1 MVTHYPKI
9 FLAMDN
15 SFATK
20 RWTEPDEWARVIR
33 DLGVTCVE
41 ASADTEADPFYC
53 GEEYLARWVD
63 KVLAAREKYGV
74 RVANCYTGY
83 STYRSL
89 GLGHPD
95 AVIRKRVMDGWL
107 KVMART
113 MARLKA
119 GLGFYI
125 HAFEEAA
132 LQDPARYAV
141 ALETLYAELAEI
153 SRYAGD
159 LGPTPIIV
167 EQMYTPHQV
176 PWTIEG
182 GYHYIDTVTRRSG
195 FPAYIALDTG
205 HSAGQQRFLRP
216 SLEALEKALDG
227 KAPAP
232 YLGPD
237 SAYAVFDVSCG
248 GSLAAQRDAAARIQ
262 KEIDRFPHMFS
273 SRQDCSL
280 YGWLEELGG
289 YSPLMHLQQT
299 NGASSGHL
307 PFTAAN
313 NETGIVHP
321 RKVLEAIARCYQK
334 EPRPGM
340 PERCREIY
348 LTFEIFPHT
357 TDRPREILPPLAESV
372 RYWRKW
378 IPEDGVSLDAL
389 LAR

>member
-1 MVTHYPKI
+1 MTEYPRI
-9 FLAMDN
+9 FLTMDN

-33 DLGVTCVE
+33 DLGITCVE

-63 KVLAAREKYGV
+63 KVRAAREKYGV

-95 AVIRKRVMDGWL
+95 PVIRKRVMEGWL

-113 MARLKA
+113 MAKLEA

-125 HAFEEAA
+125 HAFDEAA
-132 LQDPARYAV
+132 LQDPARYAA
-141 ALETLYAELAEI
+141 ALGTLYAELAEI
-153 SRYAGD
+153 SRYAGEV
-159 LGPTPIIV
+159 GPTPIIV

-176 PWTIEG
+176 PWTIAG
-182 GYHYIDTVTRRSG
+182 GYDYISTVSHRSG

-205 HSAGQQRFLRP
+205 HSSGQQRFLRP
-216 SLEALEKALDG
+216 LREALEKALAG
-227 KAPAP
+227 KAPTP

-237 SAYAVFDVSCG
+237 SAYALFDSGCG
-248 GSLAAQRDAAARIQ
+248 SSSAAQKDAAARIE
-262 KEIDRFPHMFS
+262 KEMDRFPHMFS
-273 SRQDCSL
+273 SPEDCSL
-280 YGWLEELGG
+280 YGWLEEMGG

-299 NGASSGHL
+299 NGTSSGHL
-307 PFTAAN
+307 PFTAAH
-313 NETGIVHP
+313 NEKGIVHP
-321 RKVLEAIARCYQK
+321 RKLLEAIARCYRK

-378 IPEDGVSLDAL
+378 IPEDGLRLDAL

>member
-1 MVTHYPKI
+1 VTQYPKI
-9 FLAMDN
+9 FLTMDN

-20 RWTEPDEWARVIR
+20 RWTEPDEWARIIR
-33 DLGVTCVE
+33 DLGITWVE

-53 GEEYLARWVD
+53 GEEYLLRWVE
-63 KVLAAREKYGV
+63 KVHAAREKYGV

-95 AVIRKRVMDGWL
+95 PVIRERVMNGWL
-107 KVMART
+107 KVMARI

-119 GLGFYI
+119 GLGFYV
-125 HAFEEAA
+125 HAFSEAV
-132 LQDPARYAV
+132 LQDPGRYAT

-153 SRYAGD
+153 SGYAGD
-159 LGPTPIIV
+159 VGPIPIVV

-182 GYHYIDTVTRRSG
+182 GFNYIGTVSRRSG

-205 HSAGQQRFLRP
+205 HFTGQHRFLRP
-216 SLEALEKALDG
+216 AREALGKALAG

-237 SAYAVFDVSCG
+237 SAYDVFDSACG
-248 GSLAAQRDAAARIQ
+248 GSPAAQKNAEDRILR
-262 KEIDRFPHMFS
+262 EMDRFPHMFS
-273 SRQDCSL
+273 SPEDCSL
-280 YGWLEELGG
+280 ERWLEELGG
-289 YSPLMHLQQT
+289 YSSLIHLQQT
-299 NGASSGHL
+299 DGKSSGHL
-307 PFTAAN
+307 PFTAKN
-313 NETGIVHP
+313 NETGVVSP
-321 RKVLEAIARCYQK
+321 RKLLEAIAKCYEK

-340 PERCREIY
+340 PERCGEIY

-378 IPEDGVSLDAL
+378 IPEDGAGLDTL